1 MNINSITVVVLKTN
15 WRISQSKSKKTKT
28 KKIHPEKNYWY
39 FQKWNLLALILKK
52 FLHFVKRKLLLHF
65 LKRTFFLYFLI
76 FQEASSPPPLAKIFI
91 LEETE
96 TLKSFLKCRQ
106 MYHLSLSPRPPKKIW
121 CIVKRISY
129 PLGHS
134 SS

>member
-1 MNINSITVVVLKTN
+1 MNINSITVVVLRTN
-15 WRISQSKSKKTKT
+15 WRISQSKSKKNP
-28 KKIHPEKNYWY
+28 KKIHPQKNSLY

-52 FLHFVKRKLLLHF
+52 LLHFVKRKLLLHF
-65 LKRTFFLYFLI
+65 LKRKFFLYFLI
-76 FQEASSPPPLAKIFI
+76 FQEATSPPPPLAKIFI

-106 MYHLSLSPRPPKKIW
+106 MYPQKKIW

-129 PLGHS
+129 PLGHNS
-134 SS
+134 S